1 MLVILHYFVLSLHSD
16 EDEFLD
22 RTGTIAKKR
31 QKRMAMDDDKEVKK
45 TEVDTFETL
54 QVKHSEM
61 EKTIQSTEKQLKE
74 TIEAVQAEKKLQ
86 RDEQS
91 TLGVSKRSVCIEFNL
106 PRSRNGC
113 TIFQRTS

>member
-1 MLVILHYFVLSLHSD
+1 
-16 EDEFLD
+16 
-22 RTGTIAKKR
+22 
-31 QKRMAMDDDKEVKK
+31 MAMDDDKEAKK

-86 RDEQS
+86 QAEE
-91 TLGVSKRSVCIEFNL
+91 G
-106 PRSRNGC
+106 
-113 TIFQRTS
+113 

>member
-1 MLVILHYFVLSLHSD
+1 MVEINLSDLLVILYYFVLSLHSD

-31 QKRMAMDDDKEVKK
+31 QKRMAMDDDKDVKK

-54 QVKHSEM
+54 QVKYSEM
-61 EKTIQSTEKQLKE
+61 EKTIELTEKQLKE

-86 RDEQS
+86 QAEE
-91 TLGVSKRSVCIEFNL
+91 G
-106 PRSRNGC
+106 
-113 TIFQRTS
+113 

>member
-1 MLVILHYFVLSLHSD
+1 MLVILYYFVLSLHSD

-91 TLGVSKRSVCIEFNL
+91 TYMNFSY
-106 PRSRNGC
+106 
-113 TIFQRTS
+113 

>member
-1 MLVILHYFVLSLHSD
+1 
-16 EDEFLD
+16 
-22 RTGTIAKKR
+22 
-31 QKRMAMDDDKEVKK
+31 MAMDDDKEVKK

-91 TLGVSKRSVCIEFNL
+91 TYMNFSYRSGTRNLGFGFGKCHGEMGF
-106 PRSRNGC
+106 
-113 TIFQRTS
+113 